1 LLIIIITEWEMLTAA
16 FFNLNLRGVYTSIL
30 GIMKLDNTINY
41 IASGLERS
49 GTSLLMQILHAGG
62 VPMAFDTASRP
73 PDDNNPRGY
82 FELEGGKIISRLM
95 NGTLPL
101 ADYRG
106 RFIKITAFGLKY
118 LPPGKYRIIYTE
130 RNIEEV
136 LDSMEKMAKLQDQN
150 REETKASFIKLNEM
164 IKGLIAKRE
173 DVEVLFVNYN
183 QVVADPKTQVKKI
196 CEFLGSREIDDA
208 AMIAAVDAKLYRK
221 RRPGG

>member
-1 LLIIIITEWEMLTAA
+1 M
-16 FFNLNLRGVYTSIL
+16 R
-30 GIMKLDNTINY
+30 IMKLDNNINY
-41 IASGLERS
+41 IASGIERS
-49 GTSLLMQILHAGG
+49 GTSLLMQVLEAGG
-62 VPMAFDTASRP
+62 LPMAFDTASRP

-95 NGTLPL
+95 NGSFPL

-150 REETKASFIKLNEM
+150 REETKDSFVKLNNM
-164 IKGLIAKRE
+164 IKGLITKRE
-173 DVEVLFVNYN
+173 DIEVLFVNYN
-183 QVVADPKTQVKKI
+183 QIVADPKGQIRKI
-196 CEFLGSREIDDA
+196 AEFLGHKDIDQA
-208 AMIAAVDAKLYRK
+208 AMVAAVDAKLYRK
-221 RRPGG
+221 RRPVA

>member
-1 LLIIIITEWEMLTAA
+1 
-16 FFNLNLRGVYTSIL
+16 
-30 GIMKLDNTINY
+30 MKLDNTINY

-62 VPMAFDTASRP
+62 VPVAFDTASRP

-101 ADYRG
+101 ADYKG

-118 LPPGKYRIIYTE
+118 LPPGNYRIIYTE
-130 RNIEEV
+130 RNIDEV

-164 IKGLIAKRE
+164 IKSLITKRE
-173 DVEVLFVNYN
+173 DIKVLFVNYN
-183 QVVADPKTQVKKI
+183 QIVADSKAQIQKI
-196 CEFLGSREIDDA
+196 GAFLGEKDIDEA

-221 RRPGG
+221 RRPGA

>member
-1 LLIIIITEWEMLTAA
+1 
-16 FFNLNLRGVYTSIL
+16 
-30 GIMKLDNTINY
+30 MKLDNTVNY

-101 ADYRG
+101 TDYRG

-164 IKGLIAKRE
+164 IKGLIANRE
-173 DVEVLFVNYN
+173 DIEVLFVSYN
-183 QVVADPKTQVKKI
+183 QIVADPKTQVKKI
-196 CEFLGSREIDDA
+196 CDFLGSKEIDDA

-221 RRPGG
+221 RRPSA